1 MNRIFY
7 RSAQPHSAREAR
19 DLSSPGRRVGCIA
32 LVLGVLAIA
41 GCAHSV
47 LPFQRPA
54 APVAERFANGAE
66 TRATETGDR
75 PAARIGWRDYFPDPA
90 LQKLIETALSGNRDL
105 RITTLAIEQAMAQLG
120 LREADRVPS
129 VGIGIA
135 GSSAQQPTGS
145 TLRSINS
152 GIQFSAWEI
161 DFFGRLARLTDA
173 ARAQVLASEESAHA
187 ARLAL
192 VAAVAS
198 SWLNLI
204 ADEELLALTDQTL
217 ETRLESLRLT
227 RLRFD
232 NGAASELDFRLAQ
245 SLTEGARAV
254 RAQQERQRSLNRNA
268 LGLLIGSPGAPAPAL
283 ATSRLADI
291 ALTPLPSGLPSDLL
305 TARPDIRAAEQQLIA
320 ANANIAAA
328 RAAFLPRIS
337 LTAAFGSVSRDLA
350 GLFAGGSWGFTV
362 APALLQPI
370 FDGGRNESNLRATQ
384 AARDIAL
391 AQYER
396 AIQTAFREVADALAG
411 RQTLVDQ
418 LNAQNGVAEAEAAR
432 LELARLRYENGIASY
447 LDLLDAQRSLFTA
460 RQSVIQTRLQLLQNQ
475 VLLYRALGG
484 GWLERS

>member
-1 MNRIFY
+1 MNRQSDC
-7 RSAQPHSAREAR
+7 SAPPDAAREAFF
-19 DLSSPGRRVGCIA
+19 SSPARRAGCAAIGLA
-32 LVLGVLAIA
+32 VLAIA
-41 GCAHSV
+41 GCTHTA

-54 APVAERFANGAE
+54 APVAERFANGPDTQAAE
-66 TRATETGDR
+66 PAGR
-75 PAARIGWRDYFPDPA
+75 PAARLGWRDYFPDPA
-90 LQKLIETALSGNRDL
+90 LQKLIETALAGNRDL
-105 RITTLAIEQAMAQLG
+105 RITSLNIEQAMAQLG
-120 LREADRVPS
+120 LREADRVPAI
-129 VGIGIA
+129 GIGIA

-145 TLRSINS
+145 TLRSVNS

-161 DFFGRLARLTDA
+161 DFFGRLARLSEA

-192 VAAVAS
+192 IAAVAS

-268 LGLLIGSPGAPAPAL
+268 LGLLVGSPGAPAPTL
-283 ATSRLADI
+283 AASRLADI
-291 ALTPLPSGLPSDLL
+291 TLTPLPSGLPSDLL

-320 ANANIAAA
+320 ANANVAAA

-337 LTAAFGSVSRDLA
+337 LTAALGSVSRDLA
-350 GLFAGGSWGFTV
+350 GLFAGGSWGFTA
-362 APALLQPI
+362 APSLLQPI
-370 FDGGRNESNLRATQ
+370 FDAGRNESNLRATQ
-384 AARDIAL
+384 AAREIAL

-475 VLLYRALGG
+475 VLLYRSLGG